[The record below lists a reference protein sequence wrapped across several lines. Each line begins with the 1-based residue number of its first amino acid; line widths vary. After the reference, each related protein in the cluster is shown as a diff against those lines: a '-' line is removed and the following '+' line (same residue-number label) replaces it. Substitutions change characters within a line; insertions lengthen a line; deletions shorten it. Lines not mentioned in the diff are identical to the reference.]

1 MTKLIVANWKMY
13 LSPNDSMEIFNVAAQ
28 KSGAVICPSFIAL
41 NQLSVLAKKKG
52 VGLGAQ
58 NCFWEN
64 RGAFTGEISP
74 LDLKEM
80 GCEYVIIGHS
90 ERREYFKETDEMVGK
105 KLEAVLAAGL
115 IPILCVGENESERK
129 KGKAAMRVVEQL
141 TKALDGIKK
150 LNAGQGIIIAYEP
163 IWAIG
168 TGKACDPEA
177 AVEMHQLIKD
187 KIAKLVG
194 VKNVRVL
201 YGGSVDD
208 KNIASYLK
216 NTEIDG
222 ALVGGA
228 STKKDI
234 FASLLS
240 SASNF

>member
-13 LSPNDSMEIFNVAAQ
+13 LSPNDSMEIFNVAA
-28 KSGAVICPSFIAL
+28 KKGGAVICPSFVAL
-41 NQLSVLAKKKG
+41 NQLSALAKKNG
-52 VGLGAQ
+52 VWLGAQ

-74 LDLKEM
+74 LDLKEI
-80 GCEYVIIGHS
+80 GCEYVIVGHS
-90 ERREYFKETDEMVGK
+90 ERRGYFKETDEMVGK
-105 KLEAVLAAGL
+105 KLKAVLAAGL

-141 TKALDGIKK
+141 TKALAGIKK

-168 TGKACDPEA
+168 TGKACDTET

-194 VKNVRVL
+194 IKNVRVL

-216 NTEIDG
+216 NSEIDG

-234 FASLLS
+234 FASLLAV
-240 SASNF
+240 ASNF